1 MSKLSQR
8 VANIAPSMTLA
19 MSARAAELKAAGEN
33 VISFGVG
40 EPDFNTPAH
49 IIQAAKDALD
59 KGYTKYVAA
68 SGLPALKKAV
78 CKKFKDDNNLEYQ
91 PSQIVIS
98 NGAKHSIFN
107 AVFATIDPGDEV
119 IIPSPYWLTYP
130 EVVKCCGGVPV
141 YVTTTRESGFKMSAE
156 QFEAAITPK
165 TKMLIFNTP
174 GNPTGAVYSEEE
186 IRAIAAV
193 CEKHDILVLA
203 DEIYEKLIYGGE
215 KHFSIASVSPKMMDL
230 TITVNG
236 VSKSYAMTGWR
247 LGYLGASPEIA
258 KAIGSF
264 QSHATSNVNTMTQY
278 ATLAA
283 LEGPTEPMEE
293 MVKAFAARRNKM
305 MEILD
310 GLKDIGLDYVKP
322 EGAFYVM
329 LLCDKFYG
337 KSYEGK
343 VIRGSMDLTEM
354 LLDHAKVALTPGI
367 CFGDDECI
375 RLSYALSMEDMV
387 EGLNR
392 IANFLKQ
399 VK

>member
-1 MSKLSQR
+1 
-8 VANIAPSMTLA
+8 MTLA

-186 IRAIAAV
+186 IRAIASV

>member
-1 MSKLSQR
+1 
-8 VANIAPSMTLA
+8 MTLA